1 MDYLTSILIEYGLV
15 GIIIAAFS
23 EAVFLPM
30 PMEVIAIP
38 VYLASPDKAIFYVA
52 VLIIVSLIGSVTGY
66 HLIQFLSK
74 SFKHKFMEKEK
85 VQKVKDLYDKNAF
98 LTLITSAF
106 TPVPYEVY
114 VLSAGI
120 FEINFKTFL
129 FATVV
134 SRILR
139 HLPQAILI
147 RLYGDAILS
156 NLKTYTFVAA
166 LIVFIVLVSF
176 KYLQNKIF
184 NYSNR

>member
-1 MDYLTSILIEYGLV
+1 MDHLVSILVEYGLV

-30 PMEVIAIP
+30 PMELISIP
-38 VYLASPDKAIFYVA
+38 VYLSNPTKAIFYVT
-52 VLIIVSLIGSVTGY
+52 VLIIVSLIGSITGY

-74 SFKHKFMEKEK
+74 SFKHKFMEKEY
-85 VQKVKDLYDKNAF
+85 VQKLKSLYDKNAF
-98 LTLITSAF
+98 FTLITSAF

-120 FEINFKTFL
+120 FEIDFKTFL

-134 SRILR
+134 SRIIR
-139 HLPQAILI
+139 HTPQAILI
-147 RLYGDAILS
+147 RLYGDTILS
-156 NLKTYTFVAA
+156 NLETYTFVAA
-166 LIVFIVLVSF
+166 LIIFVLMVSF

-184 NYSNR
+184 NK